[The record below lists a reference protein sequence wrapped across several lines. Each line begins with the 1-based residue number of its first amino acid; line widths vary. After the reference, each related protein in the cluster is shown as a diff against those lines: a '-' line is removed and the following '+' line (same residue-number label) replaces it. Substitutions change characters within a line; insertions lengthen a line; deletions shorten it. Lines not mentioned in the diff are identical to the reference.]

1 MECVV
6 QETKLR
12 SFLKQTVRVCA
23 VVAVP
28 YLDIVPGL
36 RSFGEL
42 AAKFALNAISTYAHV
57 AIGKVYKNRMIGTQP
72 AVFAHSLPS
81 APATRAQS
89 ILLFHHQTCP

>member
-1 MECVV
+1 MECA

-12 SFLKQTVRVCA
+12 SFLTQTVRVCA

-28 YLDIVPGL
+28 YVDIVPGL

-57 AIGKVYKNRMIGTQP
+57 AIGKVYKNRMIGTP
-72 AVFAHSLPS
+72 RSLAHSPS
-81 APATRAQS
+81 APATR
-89 ILLFHHQTCP
+89 

>member
-1 MECVV
+1 MRV
-6 QETKLR
+6 QETKLH

-42 AAKFALNAISTYAHV
+42 AAKSALNAISTYAHV

-72 AVFAHSLPS
+72 AVFAHSPS
-81 APATRAQS
+81 TPATRAQS
-89 ILLFHHQTCP
+89 ILFHHHQTCP